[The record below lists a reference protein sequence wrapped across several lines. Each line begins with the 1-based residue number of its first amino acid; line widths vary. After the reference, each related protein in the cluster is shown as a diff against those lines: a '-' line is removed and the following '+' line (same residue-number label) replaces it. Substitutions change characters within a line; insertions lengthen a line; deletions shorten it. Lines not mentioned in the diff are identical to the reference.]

1 MRCSACGAENQEQD
15 KPCTNCGV
23 VFSRFEATGIIPLS
37 DEDSSNFGQS
47 DSGQTASIDLPDLT
61 SGGAALVVR
70 RGPLEGVRFDL
81 VAKDGQII
89 SVGRSPESSI
99 FLDDVTVSRKHATL
113 ARVTGL
119 WTITDTGSLN
129 GTYVNRERVESATL
143 KNGDE
148 LQIGKYR
155 FAFLTGEI

>member
-1 MRCSACGAENQEQD
+1 MKCSACGQDNQVSGA
-15 KPCTNCGV
+15 PCTNCGV
-23 VFSRFEATGIIPLS
+23 VFSLFEATGIIPLPE
-37 DEDSSNFGQS
+37 DESTEGTLTSVS
-47 DSGQTASIDLPDLT
+47 ELPNLS

-81 VAKDGQII
+81 VAKDGQVI

-113 ARVTGL
+113 ARVSGS
-119 WTITDTGSLN
+119 WIINDTGSLN
-129 GTYVNRERVESATL
+129 GTYVNRERVNSANL

-155 FAFLTGEI
+155 FAFVTGDI

>member
-1 MRCSACGAENQEQD
+1 MKCSACGQDNQQQGQ
-15 KPCTNCGV
+15 PCSNCGV
-23 VFSRFEATGIIPLS
+23 VFSLFEATGVIPLT
-37 DEDSSNFGQS
+37 ED
-47 DSGQTASIDLPDLT
+47 DSAELGIPTDLPSVA

-70 RGPLEGVRFDL
+70 KGPLEGVRFDL
-81 VAKDGQII
+81 VAKDGQVI

-113 ARVTGL
+113 ARVNGV
-119 WTITDTGSLN
+119 WTISDTGSLN
-129 GTYVNRERVESATL
+129 GTYVNRDRVESGAL

-155 FAFLTGEI
+155 FAFVTGDI

>member
-1 MRCSACGAENQEQD
+1 MKCSACGQEDQRQGA
-15 KPCTNCGV
+15 PCSNCGV
-23 VFSRFEATGIIPLS
+23 VFSLFEATGVIPLTE
-37 DEDSSNFGQS
+37 DDSSE
-47 DSGQTASIDLPDLT
+47 SGLTTELPSVA
-61 SGGAALVVR
+61 SGGAALIVR

-81 VAKDGQII
+81 VAKEAQVI

-113 ARVTGL
+113 ARVNGN
-119 WTITDTGSLN
+119 WTISDTGSLN

-155 FAFLTGEI
+155 FAFVTGDI

>member
-1 MRCSACGAENQEQD
+1 MKCSACGAENQQQD

-37 DEDSSNFGQS
+37 DNDNI

-113 ARVTGL
+113 ARVNCL
-119 WTITDTGSLN
+119 WNITDTGSLN
-129 GTYVNRERVESATL
+129 GTYVNRERVESAIL